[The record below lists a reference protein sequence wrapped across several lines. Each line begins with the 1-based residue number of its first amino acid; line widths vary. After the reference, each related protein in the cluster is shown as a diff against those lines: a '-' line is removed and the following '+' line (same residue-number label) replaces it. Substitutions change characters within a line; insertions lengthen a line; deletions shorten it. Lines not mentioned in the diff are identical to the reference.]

1 MSEIYKALA
10 QAQAAMTAVQ
20 KGATNAHFK
29 NRYAELSD
37 VMDAVLPA
45 LNAAGICLYQP
56 IGADEE
62 GRYVDTVLAHT
73 SGEKLEMRMHLI
85 LGKSDMQALG
95 SAITYARRY
104 SILAMTG
111 VAPADSD
118 DDGEAAV
125 ARDQQRPERPP
136 RQTQAARPAP
146 IASPA
151 DVKLAC
157 DQMKSSTSLDELG
170 ELWGQIP
177 RHVRAVPAVNAFKDA
192 WKASLT
198 PTPEAEPDGPI
209 AAQLD
214 DDVPDFGDEQ

>member
-10 QAQAAMTAVQ
+10 TAQAQMASVT
-20 KGATNAHFK
+20 KGATNPYFEA
-29 NRYAELSD
+29 RYAELST
-37 VMDAVLPA
+37 VLEVVLPA

-56 IGADEE
+56 IGSDET
-62 GRYVDTVLAHT
+62 GRYVDTVLAHS

-104 SILAMTG
+104 SLLAMTG
-111 VAPADSD
+111 VAPAAD

-125 ARDQQRPERPP
+125 ARGQERPQQKP
-136 RQTQAARPAP
+136 QQKPAP
-146 IASPA
+146 VATAA

-157 DQMKSSTSLDELG
+157 DQMKASTSLAELG

-177 RHVRAVPAVNAFKDA
+177 RHVRAVSAVSAFKDA

-198 PTPEAEPDGPI
+198 PPPEAEPI
-209 AAQLD
+209 AAALD
-214 DDVPDFGDEQ
+214 DGIPDFGDEQ